1 MVRPTCQKSENWQ
14 THSGR
19 NVLTL
24 LVLLSLFF
32 VPTVHGAVRSAE
44 KPQLLLLDAAR
55 LADVQAKAQAGDPA
69 VKPLLAALQRDA
81 EKALDLRPLSVMDKE
96 VTPPSGDKH
105 DYMSQAPYFWPD
117 PSKPDGKP
125 YIRKDG
131 ERNPEIS
138 KISDHENI
146 FKVANA
152 VSTLGLAYYLT
163 GREEYATKAAV
174 LVRVWFLDSGTKMN
188 PHLNFGQGIPGIN
201 TGRGIGIIETRALPE
216 LLDGVNLIQ
225 HSKAW
230 TAADQSGLRDWM
242 RAYVKWLTDSPY
254 GRDEGKNGNNHET
267 WYEVQVASL
276 AVWTGQQD
284 LAKQTLERGRETL
297 AKEIQPDGKMPRELE
312 RTNAWSY
319 SAFNLQAFFALATLG
334 DRVGVDLW
342 NYQTSDGRSLR
353 KAVDFLVPFAAGEQ
367 KWSYE
372 QISEFHANTL
382 YPILRRAAVVWHEP
396 KYRALATQV
405 GGGNDRLELT
415 MPTAN

>member
-1 MVRPTCQKSENWQ
+1 M
-14 THSGR
+14 
-19 NVLTL
+19 L
-24 LVLLSLFF
+24 LVLLSL
-32 VPTVHGAVRSAE
+32 VLAPAVRGAVPSAD

-55 LADVQAKAQAGDPA
+55 LADLRSKAQAGDPT

-225 HSKAW
+225 HAKAW

-254 GRDEGKNGNNHET
+254 GHDEGKNGNNHET

-276 AVWTGQQD
+276 ALWTGQQD

-297 AKEIQPDGKMPRELE
+297 AKEIQPDGSMPRELE

-353 KAVDFLVPFAAGEQ
+353 KAVDFLVPFAAGEK

-372 QISEFHANTL
+372 QISEFHASTL

-396 KYRALATQV
+396 KYRELATQV

-415 MPTAN
+415 LPTAH